1 VYAVCVK
8 FLTVALL
15 LLPLPLM
22 SLAADHPFV
31 VFDTPPVP
39 RLIFEAPPRF
49 APLVDRLQ
57 KMNPQ
62 AVTAAMELV
71 GLQTTGPPISITL
84 APEDSEIA
92 RQTPFWVSGYA
103 LVPSGRIVLF
113 PDRQVSYPHG
123 SLEGLLLH
131 ELTHVFAMRVTGDR
145 TGPRWFEEGIAMVA
159 SGERDLEDRAWGF
172 WIGLTA
178 TPSALE
184 DINRLFSEEPP
195 AVQKAY
201 LLSEALVR
209 YLMTSFGPDIPRRIL
224 AKRANGISFEDAV
237 QSVTG
242 RSLLEFERGFWAQQT
257 AWRHWIPVMT
267 SSTIVWVAIMLVA
280 WAAFRKQRQRA
291 AAVKRQWEKEETP

>member
-1 VYAVCVK
+1 VYAVSVK
-8 FLTVALL
+8 FLTAALL
-15 LLPLPLM
+15 LLPLM

-31 VFDTPPVP
+31 VFDTLPLV
-39 RLIFEAPPRF
+39 FEAPPRF
-49 APLVDRLQ
+49 APLVSRLQ

-71 GLQTTGPPISITL
+71 GLQATGPPISITL

-92 RQTPFWVSGYA
+92 RQTPSWVSGYA

-131 ELTHVFAMRVTGDR
+131 ELTHVFVMRMTGSR

-178 TPSALE
+178 APSALE

-195 AVQKAY
+195 VVQKAY

-224 AKRANGISFEDAV
+224 AERANGISFEDAV

-257 AWRHWIPVMT
+257 AWRRWIPVMT
-267 SSTIVWVAIMLVA
+267 SSTIVWVAVMLVA

-291 AAVKRQWEKEETP
+291 AVVKRQWEKEEEKL